1 MTISYLGY
9 FFLFVT
15 CVFWPLRS
23 YRALRKHPIGQPIT
37 TPRPKRYAVGI
48 ALTLL
53 QAALALWTAF
63 DNGLPLFGSLRVN
76 VLGIAATLV
85 FLAITLG
92 TLPWIVRHRSPGW
105 RMRFFSILPTTTG
118 ERTAWLF
125 ICAIVAVSEEIIYRA
140 VTFGLFYKLAGNYWI
155 AIVLAAAVFA
165 LNHLVQGWI
174 SAGTIFIIGLGF
186 HLLVRIT
193 GGLYAAIAAH
203 FFYDLMAGIVFGRV
217 ARKES
222 EKRAPSG
229 EETLLPQPLED

>member
-9 FFLFVT
+9 FFLFIN
-15 CVFWPLRS
+15 CIFWPLRS
-23 YRALRKHPIGQPIT
+23 YRALRRHPIGQPIA

-48 ALTLL
+48 VLTLF
-53 QAALALWTAF
+53 QAGLALGTAF
-63 DNGLPLFGSLRVN
+63 DNSLPLFGSLRIDAP
-76 VLGIAATLV
+76 GIAATIA
-85 FLAITLG
+85 FIAITLG

-105 RMRFFSILPTTTG
+105 KMRFFSILPATKG

-125 ICAIVAVSEEIIYRA
+125 ICVIVAISEEIIYRA
-140 VTFGLFYKLAGNYWI
+140 VSFGLFYRLTGSYWI
-155 AIVLAAAVFA
+155 AITIAAAVFA

-186 HLLVRIT
+186 HLLVQIT

-203 FFYDLMAGIVFGRV
+203 FIYDLLAGIIFGRI

-222 EKRAPSG
+222 GAGAKSDDQALARKAG
-229 EETLLPQPLED
+229 